1 MKKPSLV
8 ALFAHP
14 DDEAF
19 GPAGTLA
26 IYAETYDVYIIC
38 ATRGDAG
45 KSKALKD
52 KHKLGDVRYEELLRS
67 AKLLGARD
75 VIMLDYEDGGLC
87 NNIYHSIAADIQSH
101 LDRIQP
107 EVMITYEQGGVS
119 GHLDHVAM
127 SLITHFA
134 FHKTASAKRLLCYT
148 ILREHT
154 DLMRGYFV
162 YVPHGKSR
170 DEIDLIVDISDVW
183 ELKKQ
188 AILQHI
194 SQHTDASRM
203 LAFMENAPKEEYF
216 LVEEK

>member
-1 MKKPSLV
+1 MKKPSLIAV
-8 ALFAHP
+8 FAHP

-45 KSKALKD
+45 KSQALK
-52 KHKLGDVRYEELLRS
+52 HEEQLGDVRYEELLRS
-67 AKLLGARD
+67 AKLLGVTE
-75 VIMLDYEDGGLC
+75 VIMLTYEDGALC
-87 NNIYHSIAADIQSH
+87 NNIYHAIAADIQKH
-101 LDRIQP
+101 VDRIQP
-107 EVMITYEQGGVS
+107 EIMITYEAGGVS

-127 SLITHFA
+127 SLITHFV
-134 FHKTASAKRLLCYT
+134 FHKTPSVKRLLCYT
-148 ILREHT
+148 LLREQT
-154 DLMRGYFV
+154 DEMRGYFV

-183 ELKKQ
+183 EVKKE

-194 SQHTDASRM
+194 SQIDDADHT
-203 LAFMENAPKEEYF
+203 LAFMEKAPKEEYF
-216 LVEEK
+216 LIEEK